1 MEVNMKKHYKFSIE
15 CDDEINEVDGL
26 PDQEGVWLET
36 GDTTVQLPLEVAEYI
51 DKYGI
56 LGIA

>member
-1 MEVNMKKHYKFSIE
+1 MKKQYRFSIE
-15 CDDEINEVDGL
+15 CDDEIDEVDGL
-26 PDQEGVWLET
+26 PEEEGVWLET